1 MNMLRDERINQARRR
16 IMASGFGIWYVLLLG
31 MLYYRQ
37 FYLGQPWNEYW
48 DIALTFFI
56 GTLYVTMVSF
66 AQGAVYETSII
77 RLVKWTVPSIV
88 ITIVVVMYFQGVI
101 NTVVELLAAV
111 TSALLS
117 LSLLGLL
124 AYYLYRR
131 WEKKNDL
138 AD

>member
-1 MNMLRDERINQARRR
+1 MLRDERISQARRR
-16 IMASGFGIWYVLLLG
+16 IMAGGFGIWYILLLG

-56 GTLYVTMVSF
+56 GTLYVTMASF
-66 AQGAVYETSII
+66 AQGAVYETSVI
-77 RLVKWTVPSIV
+77 RCGKWAVPSILV
-88 ITIVVVMYFQGVI
+88 TIVVVMYFQGLV
-101 NTVVELLAAV
+101 NTVVELLTVV
-111 TSALLS
+111 TSALLG
-117 LSLLGLL
+117 LSIVGLP

>member
-1 MNMLRDERINQARRR
+1 MLRDERISQARRR
-16 IMASGFGIWYVLLLG
+16 IAAGGFGIWYILLLG

-56 GTLYVTMVSF
+56 GTLYVTVASF
-66 AQGAVYETSII
+66 AQGAVYETSMI
-77 RLVKWTVPSIV
+77 RQVKWMIPTIV
-88 ITIVVVMYFQGVI
+88 ITIVVVMYFQGGI
-101 NTVVELLAAV
+101 NTIVELLMVV

-124 AYYLYRR
+124 VYYLYRR
-131 WEKKNDL
+131 WERKNDL

>member
-1 MNMLRDERINQARRR
+1 MNMLRDERIGQARRR
-16 IMASGFGIWYVLLLG
+16 IMAGGFGIWYILLLG

-56 GTLYVTMVSF
+56 GTLYVTMASF
-66 AQGAVYETSII
+66 AQGAVHETSMI
-77 RLVKWTVPSIV
+77 RQVKWMIPMIV
-88 ITIVVVMYFQGVI
+88 ITIVVVMYFQGGI
-101 NTVVELLAAV
+101 STVVDLLTVV
-111 TSALLS
+111 TSALLG
-117 LSLLGLL
+117 LSMVGLP

>member
-1 MNMLRDERINQARRR
+1 MNMLRDERIGQARRR
-16 IMASGFGIWYVLLLG
+16 IMAGGFGIWYILLLG

-56 GTLYVTMVSF
+56 GTLYVTMASF
-66 AQGAVYETSII
+66 AQGAVYETSMI
-77 RLVKWTVPSIV
+77 RQVKWMIPMIV
-88 ITIVVVMYFQGVI
+88 ITIVVVMYFQGGI
-101 NTVVELLAAV
+101 STVVDLLTVV
-111 TSALLS
+111 TSALLG
-117 LSLLGLL
+117 LSMVGLP

>member
-1 MNMLRDERINQARRR
+1 MLRDERISQARKR
-16 IMASGFGIWYVLLLG
+16 IMAGGFGIWYILLLG

-56 GTLYVTMVSF
+56 GTLYVTMASF
-66 AQGAVYETSII
+66 AQGAVYETSMI
-77 RLVKWTVPSIV
+77 RQVKWMIPTIV
-88 ITIVVVMYFQGVI
+88 ITIVVVMYFRGVI
-101 NTVVELLAAV
+101 NTVVDLLTAV
-111 TSALLS
+111 TSALLG
-117 LSLLGLL
+117 LSMVGLP

>member
-1 MNMLRDERINQARRR
+1 MLRDERISQARRR
-16 IMASGFGIWYVLLLG
+16 IMAGGFGIWYILLLG

-56 GTLYVTMVSF
+56 GTLYVTIASF
-66 AQGAVYETSII
+66 ARGAVYETAMI
-77 RLVKWTVPSIV
+77 RRVKWMIPMIV
-88 ITIVVVMYFQGVI
+88 IVLVVVMYFQGGI
-101 NTVVELLAAV
+101 NTIVELLTAV
-111 TSALLS
+111 ASALLS

-124 AYYLYRR
+124 VYYLYRR

>member
-1 MNMLRDERINQARRR
+1 MLRDERISQARRR
-16 IMASGFGIWYVLLLG
+16 IAAGGFGIWYYLLLG
-31 MLYYRQ
+31 MLIYRQ

-48 DIALTFFI
+48 DIVLTFFI
-56 GTLYVTMVSF
+56 GTLYVTIASF

-77 RLVKWTVPSIV
+77 RHGKRTVPSIV
-88 ITIVVVMYFQGVI
+88 ITIVVVTYFKGGI
-101 NTVVELLAAV
+101 NTVVDLLTVV
-111 TSALLS
+111 TSALLGI
-117 LSLLGLL
+117 SLLGLL

>member
-1 MNMLRDERINQARRR
+1 MLRDERISQARRR
-16 IMASGFGIWYVLLLG
+16 IMAGGFGIWYILLLG

-48 DIALTFFI
+48 DIVLTFFI
-56 GTLYVTMVSF
+56 GTLYVTMASF
-66 AQGAVYETSII
+66 AQGAVYETLII
-77 RLVKWTVPSIV
+77 RFVKWTVPSIL
-88 ITIVVVMYFQGVI
+88 ITIAVVMYFQGLI
-101 NTVVELLAAV
+101 NTVVDLLTVV

>member
-1 MNMLRDERINQARRR
+1 MLRDERISHARRR
-16 IMASGFGIWYVLLLG
+16 IMAGGFGIWYILLLG

-56 GTLYVTMVSF
+56 GTLYVTMASF

-77 RLVKWTVPSIV
+77 RQVKWMIPSIL
-88 ITIVVVMYFQGVI
+88 ITIVVVMYFQGLV
-101 NTVVELLAAV
+101 NTVAELLTVV
-111 TSALLS
+111 TSALLG
-117 LSLLGLL
+117 LSMVGLL

>member
-1 MNMLRDERINQARRR
+1 VIRDERISQTRRHV
-16 IMASGFGIWYVLLLG
+16 MATGFGIWYILLLG

-56 GTLYVTMVSF
+56 GTLYVTIASF
-66 AQGAVYETSII
+66 AQGAVYETQAI
-77 RLVKWTVPSIV
+77 RYVKWMFPSILV
-88 ITIVVVMYFQGVI
+88 TIVVVLYLQGGI
-101 NTVVELLAAV
+101 NKVVDLLAAII
-111 TSALLS
+111 SASLALS
-117 LSLLGLL
+117 VLGLL
-124 AYYLYRR
+124 WYYLYRH

>member
-1 MNMLRDERINQARRR
+1 MIKDERISQARRR
-16 IMASGFGIWYVLLLG
+16 IAATGFGIWYILLLG

-56 GTLYVTMVSF
+56 GTLYVTVASF
-66 AQGAVYETSII
+66 ARGAVYETSTI
-77 RLVKWTVPSIV
+77 RQVKWMIPMIV
-88 ITIVVVMYFQGVI
+88 IVIVVVMYFQGAI
-101 NTVVELLAAV
+101 NTIVELLTVV

-124 AYYLYRR
+124 VYYLYRR

>member
-1 MNMLRDERINQARRR
+1 MLRDERISQARRR
-16 IMASGFGIWYVLLLG
+16 IMAGGFGIWYILLLG

-56 GTLYVTMVSF
+56 GTLYVTVASF
-66 AQGAVYETSII
+66 AQGAVYETSVI
-77 RLVKWTVPSIV
+77 RQVKWMIPMLVIV
-88 ITIVVVMYFQGVI
+88 IVVVMYFQGVI
-101 NTVVELLAAV
+101 NTLVELLTAV
-111 TSALLS
+111 ASALLS
-117 LSLLGLL
+117 LSLVGLL

>member
-1 MNMLRDERINQARRR
+1 MNMLKDERISQARRR
-16 IMASGFGIWYVLLLG
+16 IMAGGFGIWYILLLG

-56 GTLYVTMVSF
+56 GTLYVTMASF

-77 RLVKWTVPSIV
+77 RFGKWTVPSIL
-88 ITIVVVMYFQGVI
+88 ITIVVVMYFQGLV
-101 NTVVELLAAV
+101 NTVVELLTVV
-111 TSALLS
+111 TSALLG
-117 LSLLGLL
+117 LSMVGLP

>member
-1 MNMLRDERINQARRR
+1 MIRDERISQARRH
-16 IMASGFGIWYVLLLG
+16 IAATGFAIWYYLLLG
-31 MLYYRQ
+31 MLIYRQ

-48 DIALTFFI
+48 DIALAFFI
-56 GTLYVTMVSF
+56 GTLYVTMASF
-66 AQGAVYETSII
+66 AQGAVYETSTI
-77 RLVKWTVPSIV
+77 RHGKWTVPSIV
-88 ITIVVVMYFQGVI
+88 ITIMVVIYFQGGI
-101 NTVVELLAAV
+101 NTIVDLLTVV

-124 AYYLYRR
+124 VYYLYRR

>member
-1 MNMLRDERINQARRR
+1 MLRDERISQSRRR
-16 IMASGFGIWYVLLLG
+16 IAAGGFGIWYILLLG

-56 GTLYVTMVSF
+56 GTLYVTMASF

-77 RLVKWTVPSIV
+77 RQGKWMIPSIL
-88 ITIVVVMYFQGVI
+88 ITIVVVVYFKGGI
-101 NTVVELLAAV
+101 STVVDLLTVV
-111 TSALLS
+111 TSALLG
-117 LSLLGLL
+117 LSMVGLP

>member
-1 MNMLRDERINQARRR
+1 MLRDERISQARRR
-16 IMASGFGIWYVLLLG
+16 IAAGGFGIWYILLLG

-48 DIALTFFI
+48 DIALAFFI
-56 GTLYVTMVSF
+56 GTLYVTIASF

-77 RLVKWTVPSIV
+77 KQGKWTVPSIV
-88 ITIVVVMYFQGVI
+88 ITIVVVIYFQGGI
-101 NTVVELLAAV
+101 NTVVDLLTAV

-117 LSLLGLL
+117 LSMLGLL

>member
-1 MNMLRDERINQARRR
+1 MLRDERISQARRR
-16 IMASGFGIWYVLLLG
+16 IAAGGFGIWYILLLG

-56 GTLYVTMVSF
+56 GTLYVTVASF
-66 AQGAVYETSII
+66 AQGAVYETSMI
-77 RLVKWTVPSIV
+77 RQVKWMIPMIV
-88 ITIVVVMYFQGVI
+88 IAIVVGMYFQGGI
-101 NTVVELLAAV
+101 NTIVELLTVV

>member
-1 MNMLRDERINQARRR
+1 MIRDERISQARRR
-16 IMASGFGIWYVLLLG
+16 IAATGFGIWYILLLG

-37 FYLGQPWNEYW
+37 FYLGQPWHEYW

-56 GTLYVTMVSF
+56 GTLYVTVASF
-66 AQGAVYETSII
+66 AQGAVYETSVI
-77 RLVKWTVPSIV
+77 RQVKRMIPMIV
-88 ITIVVVMYFQGVI
+88 ITIVVVMYFKGWI
-101 NTVVELLAAV
+101 NTIVELLTAV
-111 TSALLS
+111 ASALLS

>member
-1 MNMLRDERINQARRR
+1 MLRDERISQDRRR
-16 IMASGFGIWYVLLLG
+16 IMAGGFGIWYILLLG

-56 GTLYVTMVSF
+56 GTLYVTMASF

-77 RLVKWTVPSIV
+77 RFGKWTVPSIL
-88 ITIVVVMYFQGVI
+88 ITIVVVMYFQGGI
-101 NTVVELLAAV
+101 NTVVDLLMAV

-117 LSLLGLL
+117 LSMLGLL

>member
-1 MNMLRDERINQARRR
+1 MLRDERISQARRR
-16 IMASGFGIWYVLLLG
+16 IMAGGFGIWYILLLG

-56 GTLYVTMVSF
+56 GTLYVTVASF
-66 AQGAVYETSII
+66 AQGAVYETSTI
-77 RLVKWTVPSIV
+77 RQVKWMIPMIV
-88 ITIVVVMYFQGVI
+88 IVIVVVMYFQGGI
-101 NTVVELLAAV
+101 NTIVDLLTVV

-124 AYYLYRR
+124 VYYLYRR

>member
-1 MNMLRDERINQARRR
+1 VIRDERISQARRR
-16 IMASGFGIWYVLLLG
+16 IAATGFGIWYILLLG

-37 FYLGQPWNEYW
+37 FCLGQPWNEYW

-56 GTLYVTMVSF
+56 GTLYVTVASF
-66 AQGAVYETSII
+66 AQGAVYETSMI
-77 RLVKWTVPSIV
+77 RQAKWMIPTIV
-88 ITIVVVMYFQGVI
+88 IVIVVVMYFQGAI
-101 NTVVELLAAV
+101 NTILELLTVV

-124 AYYLYRR
+124 VYYLYRR

>member
-1 MNMLRDERINQARRR
+1 MLRDERISQARRR
-16 IMASGFGIWYVLLLG
+16 IMAGGFGIWYILLLG

-56 GTLYVTMVSF
+56 GTLYVTMASF
-66 AQGAVYETSII
+66 AQGAVYETSVI
-77 RLVKWTVPSIV
+77 RFGKWTVPSIL

-101 NTVVELLAAV
+101 NTVVDLLTAV

>member
-1 MNMLRDERINQARRR
+1 VLRDERISQARRR
-16 IMASGFGIWYVLLLG
+16 IMAGGFGIWYILLLG

-56 GTLYVTMVSF
+56 GTLYVTVASF
-66 AQGAVYETSII
+66 AQGAVYETSMI
-77 RLVKWTVPSIV
+77 RQAKWSIPTIV
-88 ITIVVVMYFQGVI
+88 ITIVVVIYFQGGI
-101 NTVVELLAAV
+101 NTIVDLLTVV
-111 TSALLS
+111 TSALLG

-124 AYYLYRR
+124 VYYLYRR

>member
-1 MNMLRDERINQARRR
+1 MLKDERISQARRR
-16 IMASGFGIWYVLLLG
+16 IAATGFGIWYILLLG

-37 FYLGQPWNEYW
+37 FYLGQPWHEYW

-56 GTLYVTMVSF
+56 GTLYVTMASF

-77 RLVKWTVPSIV
+77 RFGKWTVPSIL
-88 ITIVVVMYFQGVI
+88 ITIVVVMYFQGGI
-101 NTVVELLAAV
+101 NTVVDLLMAV

-117 LSLLGLL
+117 LSMLGLL

>member
-1 MNMLRDERINQARRR
+1 VIRDERISQARRR
-16 IMASGFGIWYVLLLG
+16 IAATGFGIWYILLLG

-56 GTLYVTMVSF
+56 GTLYVTVASF
-66 AQGAVYETSII
+66 AQGAVYETSTI
-77 RLVKWTVPSIV
+77 RQVKWIIPTIV
-88 ITIVVVMYFQGVI
+88 ITIVVVMYFQGGI
-101 NTVVELLAAV
+101 NTIVELLTAV
-111 TSALLS
+111 ASALLS

-131 WEKKNDL
+131 W
-138 AD
+138 